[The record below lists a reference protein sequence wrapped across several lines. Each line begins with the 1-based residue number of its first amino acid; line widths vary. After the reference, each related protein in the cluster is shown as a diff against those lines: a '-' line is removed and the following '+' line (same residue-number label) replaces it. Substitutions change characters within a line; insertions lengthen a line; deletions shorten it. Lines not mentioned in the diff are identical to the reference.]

1 MHDEF
6 FMNAALKE
14 AERAFHEGEVPVG
27 AVLVCDGKI
36 IAKGHNL
43 VESLQD
49 ATAHAEMLCLKQGAR
64 ILNNWRLNGS
74 TLYCTLEPCSMC
86 AGAMILSRVSTIVWG
101 APDLRHGADGSWI
114 ELLQSEHPIHRIE
127 VRRGVLREE
136 SAALLTEFFRLKR
149 IANKQTIPK

>member
-1 MHDEF
+1 MNDEF

-36 IAKGHNL
+36 IAKAHNL
-43 VESLQD
+43 VETLQD
-49 ATAHAEMLCLKQGAR
+49 ATAHAEVLCLKQGAH

-86 AGAMILSRVSTIVWG
+86 AGAMILSRVSTVVWG

-114 ELLQSEHPIHRIE
+114 ELLQMEHPIHRIE
-127 VRRGVLREE
+127 VRRGILREE
-136 SAALLTEFFRLKR
+136 SAAMLTEFFRLKR
-149 IANKQTIPK
+149 IANKI